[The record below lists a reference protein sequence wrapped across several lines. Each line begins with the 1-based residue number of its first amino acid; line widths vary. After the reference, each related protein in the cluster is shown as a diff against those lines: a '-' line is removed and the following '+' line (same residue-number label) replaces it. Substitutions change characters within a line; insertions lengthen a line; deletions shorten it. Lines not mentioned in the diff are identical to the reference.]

1 MEKLLEFID
10 FKLVALIVISAYWLK
25 NFFENLFPQMN
36 LKYKVLI
43 WTTILSAMYYY
54 AVSKLMHQ
62 EIEVYN
68 LVISYFA
75 ATSFYELGFK
85 PLEKFVKGLATK
97 K

>member
-10 FKLVALIVISAYWLK
+10 FKLVVLIVFSAYWLK
-25 NFFENLFPQMN
+25 NFFENLLPQLN

-43 WTTILSAMYYY
+43 WTTLLSALYYF
-54 AVSKLMHQ
+54 VIVKVLKQ

-68 LVISYFA
+68 LVITYFA

-85 PLEKFVKGLATK
+85 PLEKFVKGLAGK